1 MVITCEDTVGFSSL
15 PEIRQKTPDTIVW
28 GFDSFTGLPSD
39 CGGYVIT
46 KETFDLGGKLPS
58 VESNVRL
65 VKGYFDQ
72 SIDEWLAA
80 EVKGPATISL
90 LHVDSDLYE
99 SCQILL
105 EKLNQYIVAG
115 TVVLFDEYFNYPNWQ
130 SHSHRSPIALR
141 VCHRTAVAM

>member
-1 MVITCEDTVGFSSL
+1 M
-15 PEIRQKTPDTIVW
+15 
-28 GFDSFTGLPSD
+28 
-39 CGGYVIT
+39 IT

-130 SHSHRSPIALR
+130 KHEYLAFKEFCEKYGVKYKYLVFFEQKVLVEIESK
-141 VCHRTAVAM
+141 